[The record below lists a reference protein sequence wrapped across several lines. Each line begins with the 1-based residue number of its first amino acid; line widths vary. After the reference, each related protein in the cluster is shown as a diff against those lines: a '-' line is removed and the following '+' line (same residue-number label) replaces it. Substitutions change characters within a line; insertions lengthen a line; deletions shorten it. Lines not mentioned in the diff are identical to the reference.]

1 MELIPAID
9 LKDGRCVRLYQG
21 DFAQTT
27 VYGDDPAA
35 MAVRWVEQGAKRLH
49 VVDLDG
55 ARDGRPTNSAAV
67 RAIVRA
73 VGVPVQLGGGLRR
86 EEDVRART
94 EAFYTRRIASTY
106 RPGALE
112 TIQRHREAGDTV
124 ALLTTSSTYLCA
136 PVLRHLGLEHALCNR
151 FEVVEGVFTGKAAGP
166 LCYAAGKVT
175 HAQAFAEAQGAA
187 LAEATFYT
195 DSMSDLPMLEAVG
208 KPVAV
213 NPDPRLRR
221 LAQKRGWPVMDWGK

>member
-1 MELIPAID
+1 VALA
-9 LKDGRCVRLYQG
+9 L
-21 DFAQTT
+21 F
-27 VYGDDPAA
+27 
-35 MAVRWVEQGAKRLH
+35 
-49 VVDLDG
+49 DLD
-55 ARDGRPTNSAAV
+55 RTVLSVNSAKLWITAEMEAGFITRWQAM
-67 RAIVRA
+67 RAAAWIGTYHAGFTRLDKLVEEA
-73 VGVPVQLGGGLRR
+73 IATLAGAR

-94 EAFYTRRIASTY
+94 EGFYTRRIASTY